1 MTKDNVMTLQ
11 CFPWVLNAQSGLV
24 DKGIIC
30 GIDFMYV
37 ERILPIAS
45 GALQSTAMAGFSS
58 LTTMLSFIVRPKSA
72 TFAFRWL
79 SRSTFLAARSL

>member
-1 MTKDNVMTLQ
+1 
-11 CFPWVLNAQSGLV
+11 
-24 DKGIIC
+24 
-30 GIDFMYV
+30 MYV